1 MPAELMTFV
10 HFCVS
15 AAMNAAKSS
24 GEPIFGFA
32 LILAKLAS
40 SSGDFRISLI
50 AAFSLLTILG
60 EVPAGAT
67 TPAQNVDC
75 SVKNPLSV
83 VVGTAGSWGLR
94 VSSATAR
101 AVSFPASI

>member
-1 MPAELMTFV
+1 MPAELMTFI

-15 AAMNAAKSS
+15 AAMNEAKSS

-32 LILAKLAS
+32 LILAKFAS

-50 AAFSLLTILG
+50 AAFSLLTMLG
-60 EVPAGAT
+60 DVPAGAT

-75 SVKNPLSV
+75 SVEEQRFEM
-83 VVGTAGSWGLR
+83 R
-94 VSSATAR
+94 V
-101 AVSFPASI
+101 